1 MIRLLVVAYYF
12 PPAGGAGVQRATKW
26 VKYLP
31 EMGIE
36 PVVLTVREGAYPHR
50 DETMGREVAGAEVH
64 RTAALDPFGLYGA
77 LTGRSR
83 EQAVAERTGRVGD
96 SPALAERFARW
107 ARGNVFIPD
116 ARVGWVPFALAEAR
130 RIHRACPVDAVLTT
144 GPPHSVHLTG
154 RRLQRTLGIPWIADF
169 RDPWTSM
176 NYYQDLPMTAPVRA
190 VDKRL
195 EEGVLKSADA
205 VLTVSPSLAR
215 QLDTDG
221 GLPSG
226 TVQVIHNGA
235 DEADFQGGDAVRADA
250 FVLAHIGSLYAARN
264 PVALWEAVRELRAK
278 GELERLVLRLVGRV
292 GPEVED
298 AAAETGAPV
307 ERVPYVEHDE
317 AIQEMTRAA
326 LLLLS
331 IERFESPEAER
342 GVTTGKLYEYLA
354 SSRPVLALGPVD
366 GDAAAL
372 LAETGGGTMRERD
385 DVAGIAE
392 TLRRHYAAWNS
403 GHPVPGAEWESV
415 RPYSRR
421 EGTRRLASLVDELVA
436 SRA

>member
-31 EMGIE
+31 EMGVE

-50 DETMGREVAGAEVH
+50 DETMVQEVAGTEVH

-77 LTGRSR
+77 LTGRTR

-130 RIHRACPVDAVLTT
+130 RIHREQPVDAVLTT

-154 RRLQRTLGIPWIADF
+154 RRLQRTLGIPWVADF

-190 VDKRL
+190 LDKRL
-195 EEGVLKSADA
+195 EQSVLQSADA
-205 VLTVSPSLAR
+205 VVTVSPALAR
-215 QLDTDG
+215 QLDADG
-221 GLPSG
+221 ELAPG

-235 DEADFQGGDAVRADA
+235 DEADFEDGDAVRMDA
-250 FVLAHIGSLYAARN
+250 FVLAHIGSFYAARN
-264 PVALWEAVRELRAK
+264 PVALWEAIRQLRAG
-278 GELERLVLRLVGRV
+278 GELGHLVVRLVGRV
-292 GPEVED
+292 GPEVEE
-298 AAAETGAPV
+298 AAAATGVPV

-317 AIQEMTRAA
+317 AVREMTRAA
-326 LLLLS
+326 VLLLS
-331 IERFESPEAER
+331 IEHFESPEAER
-342 GVTTGKLYEYLA
+342 GVITGKLYEYLA

-366 GDAAAL
+366 GDAAVI
-372 LAETGGGTMRERD
+372 LAETEGGVMHARD
-385 DVAGIAE
+385 DVSAIAN
-392 TLRRHYAAWNS
+392 TLRAQYADWEHGEPRA
-403 GHPVPGAEWESV
+403 GAAWESV
-415 RPYSRR
+415 KPYSRR
-421 EGTRRLASLVDELVA
+421 EGTVHLARILNELV
-436 SRA
+436 SS

>member
-31 EMGIE
+31 EMGVE

-50 DETMGREVAGAEVH
+50 DNTLAQEVVGAEVH
-64 RTAALDPFGLYGA
+64 RTAALDPFGVYGA
-77 LTGRSR
+77 LTGRTR

-107 ARGNVFIPD
+107 MRGNIFIPD

-130 RIHRACPVDAVLTT
+130 RIHRERPLDAILTT

-154 RRLQRTLGIPWIADF
+154 RRASRSLGLPWVADF

-176 NYYQDLPMTAPVRA
+176 NYYQDLPMSDPVRA
-190 VDKRL
+190 FDKRL
-195 EEGVLKSADA
+195 ERGVLQSADA
-205 VLTVSPSLAR
+205 VVTVSPALAR
-215 QLDTDG
+215 QLDADG
-221 GLPSG
+221 DLPPG

-235 DEADFQGGDAVRADA
+235 DDADFETRDAVRTDA
-250 FVLAHIGSLYAARN
+250 FVLAHIGSFYAARN
-264 PVALWEAVRELRAK
+264 PTALWEAIRALRSQ
-278 GELERLVLRLVGRV
+278 GEIKQLVIRLVGRV
-292 GPEVED
+292 GPEVE
-298 AAAETGAPV
+298 AAAAATGVPV
-307 ERVPYVEHDE
+307 ERVLYVQHDE
-317 AIQEMTRAA
+317 AVREMTRAA

-331 IERFESPEAER
+331 IEPFESPEAER
-342 GVTTGKLYEYLA
+342 GVITGKLYEYLA

-366 GDAAAL
+366 GDAAQIL
-372 LAETGGGTMRERD
+372 RETAGGTMHARV
-385 DVAGIAE
+385 DVAALSK
-392 TLRRHYAAWNS
+392 TLRSHYAAWER
-403 GHPVPGAEWESV
+403 GDPVRGAGWESV

-421 EGTRRLASLVDELVA
+421 EGTAHLARILNELVLPG
-436 SRA
+436 